1 MPNSRSA
8 TKKSAAAV
16 HDDNNE
22 VSNDDFNTMM
32 GKKLNEFKSSII
44 SEFIENMKV
53 LIQSEFENTIQKH
66 QNQLEQVSS
75 TVAMLQQHVTDLKKE
90 NSNFQEKTRIDRQDL
105 EKYCEENEHYS
116 RHLYLRIKNLKKQ
129 ENESSEEVLE
139 EIKCLFSEA
148 SINIPDACID
158 RAHRVSKTDDTVIVT
173 FTTFRH
179 RTMFY
184 RKRKELK
191 NGVKVHLNLTKARLN
206 LLIKGRKYVK
216 NLSNI
221 NFVYADINCQL
232 KIHFSKTMS
241 HFLTHWVI

>member
-32 GKKLNEFKSSII
+32 DKKLNEFKSSII
-44 SEFIENMKV
+44 SELIENIKV
-53 LIQSEFENTIQKH
+53 LIQSEFQNTIQKY

-75 TVAMLQQHVTDLKKE
+75 TVAMLQQHVTNLKQE
-90 NSNFQEKTRIDRQDL
+90 NSNVQERTRIDRQDL
-105 EKYCEENEHYS
+105 EKYCEENEQYS
-116 RHLYLRIKNLKKQ
+116 RRVCLRIKNMKKQ
-129 ENESSEEVLE
+129 ENESSDRVLE
-139 EIKCLFSEA
+139 EIKCYFSEA
-148 SINIPDACID
+148 NINIPDACID
-158 RAHRVSKTDDTVIVT
+158 CADRLSKTDDTMTVR
-173 FTTFRH
+173 FTTFRR

-191 NGVKVHLNLTKARLN
+191 NGVKVHLNLAKARLN

-221 NFVYADINCQL
+221 NFVYADINCRL